1 SLLLKTYILHVGLFT
16 STCASAA
23 TDVMHVAVATSLWL
37 TLITIPPVLLYTVLV
52 HNSCRALDPAAHTAG
67 LLKVILFTILLTPYE
82 SSLVLPAKNLWIS
95 RRIVRA
101 RDGPANNVGKR
112 RGGRV
117 CRSR

>member
-1 SLLLKTYILHVGLFT
+1 
-16 STCASAA
+16 
-23 TDVMHVAVATSLWL
+23 
-37 TLITIPPVLLYTVLV
+37 
-52 HNSCRALDPAAHTAG
+52 DPAAHTAG

-101 RDGPANNVGKR
+101 LDGPANNVGNR